1 VSGFLLRC
9 LVWNSQIFWTCMLL
23 CKEIHELASDAPCL
37 VFTGKL
43 FKIVGRVQYEVSKS
57 LDLYVN
63 VS

>member
-1 VSGFLLRC
+1 
-9 LVWNSQIFWTCMLL
+9 MLL
-23 CKEIHELASDAPCL
+23 CKEIHELASDAACL
-37 VFTGKL
+37 VFTGKV